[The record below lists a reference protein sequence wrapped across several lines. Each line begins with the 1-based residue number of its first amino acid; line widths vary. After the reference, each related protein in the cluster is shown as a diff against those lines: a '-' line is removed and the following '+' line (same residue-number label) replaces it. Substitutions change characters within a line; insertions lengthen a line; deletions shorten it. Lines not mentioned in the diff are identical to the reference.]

1 MPHTPPAA
9 VVDLNSEGGIQ
20 EAAPWAGW
28 RGWLAGLWFVV
39 ALVLAFP
46 PFGWP
51 VTVFV
56 FLWPMVLWAMR
67 APCWRGFMMVSALAS
82 WSAWFFILIWL
93 RFIYPP
99 WGWVALAALAAEAA
113 LFPVTWLAALRWA
126 APRIKAA
133 AGWRRFFGMLGLAG
147 LWVVLDWVRSW
158 LFSGFLWCPLAA
170 AFWKVPVFLQLAAW
184 TGEGGVTFLVVL
196 FNLAAAGNLHR
207 AQFRERKLQ
216 FVQWWAWYKH
226 PDVAALVLAFM
237 ILVIWS
243 PFYTLIQL
251 HSRQQQME
259 RLFRAG
265 LVQPWTP
272 ADLKWDESKEL
283 ENWQA
288 LANLTLALREQNVD
302 VVVWPEAAPPFAISG
317 PGTEEGRAAVQQLV
331 DVEGKPLILGAVALA
346 PAAAG
351 SKEKGGDYNSIFV
364 MNPGTG
370 LEPEFYAKQKR
381 VPFGEFVPWRD
392 WLPFLGKVV
401 PLAADTLAGKWQQPL
416 PLHLSSG
423 KTLQAGPL
431 ICYEDIFP
439 ALARQQAQAGA
450 DFLVVVTNDAWY
462 GVEGGALQHAAHS
475 VLRAVET
482 RRPVLRCGNDGWS
495 GTIDEYGF
503 GYALEKVD
511 GKVLPKLLMDDNGN
525 GTTYFRGAG
534 AVWLNRDRN
543 WAGQE
548 SFYVRYGD
556 WFIAVSAGL
565 ALLGAW
571 RLRRR

>member
-1 MPHTPPAA
+1 MQTRKATDTPKM
-9 VVDLNSEGGIQ
+9 DLRFLKKRPS
-20 EAAPWAGW
+20 
-28 RGWLAGLWFVV
+28 WLAAGWFVV

-51 VTVFV
+51 VMVFF
-56 FLWPMVLWAMR
+56 FLWPMVMWAMR
-67 APCWRGFMMVSALAS
+67 APRWKGFMLASVLAS
-82 WSAWFFILIWL
+82 WSAWFLILIWL

-113 LFPVTWLAALRWA
+113 IFPVTWLAAARWA
-126 APRIKAA
+126 APRIKEAT
-133 AGWRRFFGMLGLAG
+133 GWRRFWGMLGLAG

-184 TGEGGVTFLVVL
+184 TGEAGVTFLLVL
-196 FNLAAAGNLHR
+196 FNVAVALGAAR
-207 AQFRERKLQ
+207 AEFGKERLRL
-216 FVQWWAWYKH
+216 VQRWTWYH
-226 PDVAALVLAFM
+226 NPDVYAGLLAVL
-237 ILVIWS
+237 ILLGWS
-243 PFYTLIQL
+243 PYYTLAGL
-251 HSRQQQME
+251 KSRQQHTE

-283 ENWQA
+283 ENWRT
-288 LANLTLALREQNVD
+288 LANLTLALRDQNVD
-302 VVVWPEAAPPFAISG
+302 VVVWPEAAPPFAIAG
-317 PGTEEGRAAVQQLV
+317 PDTDEGRAMVQSVV
-331 DVEGKPLILGAVALA
+331 DAEGKPLILGAVSLV
-346 PAAAG
+346 PADASG
-351 SKEKGGDYNSIFV
+351 KGGDYNSLFV

-381 VPFGEFVPWRD
+381 VPFGEYVPWRD

-401 PLAADTLAGKWQQPL
+401 PLAADTLPGKWQQPL
-416 PLHLSSG
+416 PLQVPGG
-423 KTLQAGPL
+423 KMLLAGPL

-439 ALARQQAQAGA
+439 ALARQQAKAGA

-482 RRPVLRCGNDGWS
+482 RRPLLRCGNDGWS
-495 GTIDEYGF
+495 GWIDEYGF
-503 GYALEKVD
+503 GYALEDVG
-511 GKVLPKLLMDDNGN
+511 GKPIPELMMDDKVS

-534 AVWLNRDRN
+534 VVSLNRDRD

-556 WFIAVSAGL
+556 WFIVVSAGL
-565 ALLGAW
+565 VLVGAIG
-571 RLRRR
+571 LKRR